1 MSEEEKRNFMNALY
15 KAGVRLRK
23 CQKAYF
29 KERSRENLYAA
40 KDAERDFDNILLSI
54 ELATKGGEK

>member
-29 KERSRENLYAA
+29 KERIRENLYAA
-40 KDAERDFDNILLSI
+40 KDAETAFDNILLRI
-54 ELATKGGEK
+54 ELAMKGGAK

>member
-54 ELATKGGEK
+54 ELAMEGGAK

>member
-1 MSEEEKRNFMNALY
+1 MSEEEKRNYMNALY
-15 KAGVRLRK
+15 KSGVRLRK

-29 KERSRENLYAA
+29 KERIRDNLYAA

-54 ELATKGGEK
+54 ELAMKGGVK